1 MKIRLPALAL
11 CAAIGGALAG
21 PAFALDM
28 PARKPGLWEIH
39 SGDASGKTPAATMQQ
54 CIDAAS
60 DKAMQERGQGMAQ
73 ALGKDACSQ
82 DVRAQ
87 SGNQIT
93 IDSVC
98 KIGATTATT
107 HTVISGDFNS
117 AYRMDRKASYNP
129 PLMGRSESS
138 TTMEAKWIGPC
149 KADQRPGD
157 MVMPNGTKMN
167 MLDAMAARKK

>member
-1 MKIRLPALAL
+1 MKIRLSALAL
-11 CAAIGGALAG
+11 CAMAGALAS
-21 PAFALDM
+21 PALAFDM

-60 DKAMQERGQGMAQ
+60 DKAMQDRAQGMAQ
-73 ALGKDACSQ
+73 SLGKDACSQ

-87 SGNQIT
+87 NGSQIT

-98 KIGATTATT
+98 KLGTTTATT
-107 HTVISGDFNS
+107 HTVVSGDFNS

-129 PLMGRSESS
+129 PLMGRAESA

-149 KADQRPGD
+149 KADQKPGD
-157 MVMPNGTKMN
+157 MVMPNGTKVN
-167 MLDAMAARKK
+167 MLEMMAGRPKK

>member
-1 MKIRLPALAL
+1 MKIRLSALAW
-11 CAAIGGALAG
+11 CAMVGAFAG

-60 DKAMQERGQGMAQ
+60 DKAMQDCAQGMAQ
-73 ALGKDACSQ
+73 SLGKDACSQ

-87 SGNQIT
+87 NGSQIT

-98 KIGATTATT
+98 KIGTTTATT
-107 HTVISGDFNS
+107 TRWSPATS
-117 AYRMDRKASYNP
+117 TP
-129 PLMGRSESS
+129 PTAWTARPA
-138 TTMEAKWIGPC
+138 TT
-149 KADQRPGD
+149 R
-157 MVMPNGTKMN
+157 
-167 MLDAMAARKK
+167 R